1 MELSESIISSTIEIF
16 ESMLMMDAKAGD
28 PLDEEVKT
36 FRCSVS
42 GIVGLAGT
50 HKGMLSIHIPE
61 TVAMAIT
68 ASFIGMDVDEI
79 NEDVK
84 DAIGELANM
93 LAGSIKSALSENGKD
108 IQISIPSAIHGQ
120 EYSIECLAESDW
132 VIVPF
137 QIPPGEFLVELQL
150 KST

>member
-1 MELSESIISSTIEIF
+1 
-16 ESMLMMDAKAGD
+16 MLMLEAVAGD
-28 PLDEEVKT
+28 PLAEEVKT

-50 HKGMLSIHIPE
+50 HRGMLSIHAPDK
-61 TVAMAIT
+61 VAMAIT
-68 ASFIGMDVDEI
+68 TCFLGMEIDSI

-93 LAGSIKSALSENGKD
+93 LAGSIKSVLSENGKD
-108 IQISIPSAIHGQ
+108 IQLSIPSAVHGQ

-137 QIPPGEFLVELQL
+137 TIPQGEFLVELQL
-150 KST
+150 KSA